1 MKEFLIET
9 FAHHRTL
16 IVFLHVISAVI
27 WVGGMI
33 AVRFAA
39 HQSLALI
46 SDPRLR
52 LERSAYTLKRLF
64 IIVTPFV
71 ITLILTAVIMAV
83 GLGFRAAA
91 MDATGTVIDEYAMS
105 VYNTVHIKEAIWLV
119 MTLNFG
125 AMIFRRKKAE
135 KALKAGNIEEAK
147 ELLGLIAKYMVP
159 VNIALGV
166 IAIYIGVFLR
176 GAYS

>member
-16 IVFLHVISAVI
+16 IVFLHVLSAVI

-33 AVRFAA
+33 AIRFAT
-39 HQSLALI
+39 HQSLAMI
-46 SDPRLR
+46 NDPKMR
-52 LERSAYTLKRLF
+52 LERAAHTLKRLF
-64 IIVTPFV
+64 AIVTPFV
-71 ITLILTAVIMAV
+71 IVLIITAVFMAV

-91 MDATGTVIDEYAMS
+91 VDSMGNVIDEYAMS
-105 VYNTVHIKEAIWLV
+105 LYNTIHIKEAIWLV
-119 MTLNFG
+119 MAMNLG
-125 AMIFRRKKAE
+125 AMMWRRSKAE
-135 KALKAGNIEEAK
+135 KALKSGNMEEAK
-147 ELLGLIAKYMVP
+147 NMLGLIAKYMVP

-176 GAYS
+176 GAHA

>member
-1 MKEFLIET
+1 MKEFIVET

-33 AVRFAA
+33 AIRFAT

-46 SDPRLR
+46 TDPKMR
-52 LERSAYTLKRLF
+52 LERASHTLKRLF
-64 IIVTPFV
+64 TIVWPFV
-71 ITLILTAVIMAV
+71 IILIVTAVFMAV

-91 MDATGTVIDEYAMS
+91 VDATGNVIDEYAMS
-105 VYNTVHIKEAIWLV
+105 IYNTVHIKEAIWMV
-119 MTLNFG
+119 MALNLG
-125 AMIFRRKKAE
+125 AMMWRRRKAE
-135 KALKAGNIEEAK
+135 IALREGNLAVAK
-147 ELLGLIAKYMVP
+147 EMLGLIAQYMVP

-166 IAIYIGVFLR
+166 IAIFIGVVLR
-176 GAYS
+176 NAY

>member
-9 FAHHRTL
+9 FAQHRTL
-16 IVFLHVISAVI
+16 IVFLHVLSAVI

-33 AVRFAA
+33 AIRFAT

-46 SDPRLR
+46 SDPKLR
-52 LERSAYTLKRLF
+52 LERAAHTLKRLF
-64 IIVTPFV
+64 SIVWPFV
-71 ITLILTAVIMAV
+71 IILIITAVLMAV

-91 MDATGTVIDEYAMS
+91 VDASGNVIDEYAMS
-105 VYNTVHIKEAIWLV
+105 LYNTVHIKEAIWLV
-119 MTLNFG
+119 MALNLG
-125 AMIFRRKKAE
+125 AMMFRRRKAE
-135 KALKAGNIEEAK
+135 EALKAGNIEAAK
-147 ELLGLIAKYMVP
+147 GLLGMIAKYMVP
-159 VNIALGV
+159 VNIVLGL

>member
-1 MKEFLIET
+1 MKDFLIET

-33 AVRFAA
+33 AVRFAT

-46 SDPRLR
+46 SDPKLR
-52 LERSAYTLKRLF
+52 LERAAHTLKRLF
-64 IIVTPFV
+64 TIVTPFV
-71 ITLILTAVIMAV
+71 VILITTAVIMAV

-91 MDATGTVIDEYAMS
+91 MDANGHVIDEYAMS
-105 VYNTVHIKEAIWLV
+105 VYNTIHIKEAIWLI
-119 MTLNFG
+119 MSINLG
-125 AMIFRRKKAE
+125 AMMFRRNKAE